1 MIVVRAAVLISVV
14 VFGVPTTVARAE
26 DDPRAAR
33 RSPIVKVVEQVRD
46 SVVNISATG
55 IVQRQRRDPLFDL
68 FFVPEY
74 RPRVTNSVGSGFV
87 MHEAGYIVT
96 NAHVVDRSIDLRV
109 TFADGSDYEATVLV
123 SDPAHDLAVLRINP
137 DRPLKPIPMGRSDD
151 LMPGE
156 TVIAI
161 GNPLGYATTI
171 TSGIISALHRRIEA
185 GAGTAY
191 EDVIQ
196 TDASINPGSSGGPLL
211 NILGE
216 LVGINTAI
224 RPGAENIGFAIPV
237 DQLRALLPDMLE
249 FAIAEGRHIELGLR
263 IEGVEKPRVVEVV
276 AGSTADQAGIR
287 VGDELVRV
295 DAKPVARDVDF
306 YIAMLGRTVGD
317 QVQMELRR
325 ADKTRQVSL
334 TLAETPPPDGA
345 TLARQKFGLQVE
357 ELSAEAAKLFGERTT
372 GVFIAAVER
381 RSPAHRADCRPA
393 DLLVR
398 IGRHRVTSVDDLG
411 QLLEGIQPDTPV
423 DLTLWRIIRGDVWE
437 FRGVRVYSR

>member
-1 MIVVRAAVLISVV
+1 MIARTLTICVLATGLMSR
-14 VFGVPTTVARAE
+14 PSWAQS
-26 DDPRAAR
+26 DPREAR
-33 RSPIVKVVEQVRD
+33 RSPIVRVVEQVRD

-55 IVQRQRRDPLFDL
+55 LVQMQRRDPFFDL
-68 FFVPEY
+68 FFIPEM
-74 RPRVTNSVGSGFV
+74 RRQVTTSVGSGFV
-87 MHEAGYIVT
+87 MHEAGYVVT

-109 TFADGSDYEATVLV
+109 TLADGTEYEATVLV
-123 SDPAHDLAVLRINP
+123 SDPAHDLAVLRIRP
-137 DRPLKPIPMGRSDD
+137 DRPLTPIPMGRSDD

-249 FAIAEGRHIELGLR
+249 FAIAQGRRIDLGLR
-263 IEGVEKPRVVEVV
+263 VEGLETPRVVEVA
-276 AGSTADQAGIR
+276 AGSSADQAGIR
-287 VGDELVRV
+287 VGDELLRV
-295 DAKPVARDVDF
+295 GHKPVARDIDF
-306 YIAMLGRTVGD
+306 YISMLGRSVGD
-317 QVQMELRR
+317 RVAIELRR
-325 ADKTRQVSL
+325 NGKTRQVALRL
-334 TLAETPPPDGA
+334 TETPKPDGA
-345 TLARQKFGLQVE
+345 ALALEKFGLVVE
-357 ELSAEAAKLFGERTT
+357 ELTPGAARHFGARTDA
-372 GVFIAAVER
+372 GVIVMGVEQ
-381 RSPAHRADCRPA
+381 RSPAHRAGCKRG

-398 IGRHRVTSVDDLG
+398 IGRHRTTGLDELG
-411 QLLEGIQPDTPV
+411 QLLDDMQPETPV
-423 DLTLWRIIRGDVWE
+423 DLTLWRIIRDEVYE
-437 FRGVRVYSR
+437 ISRLRVYAR